1 MDDKILIRKR
11 ILYAAVIIAIIA
23 LYFFSETARSKIT
36 EIFLVFTSSS
46 VESISGYLRNAGFSR
61 ISTSILLSIFQML
74 VFPFRYRE
82 MIFAHSRVYP
92 SMAGFI
98 LCYIGR
104 MAGTL
109 LCFDI
114 AQTFLSGIVKRFT
127 GKVSLFFKEE
137 QWERKMSF
145 AIKILP
151 INDSFGAFL
160 AGGLG
165 LQFKNYGIISGIWTA
180 VVTWV
185 YFIKNGYFSYG
196 FERLLFYSRI
206 ILFAAIVLMIYRKY
220 KKK

>member
-127 GKVSLFFKEE
+127 GKVSLFSKRNSGSGRCLL
-137 QWERKMSF
+137 QSRSF
-145 AIKILP
+145 
-151 INDSFGAFL
+151 
-160 AGGLG
+160 
-165 LQFKNYGIISGIWTA
+165 
-180 VVTWV
+180 
-185 YFIKNGYFSYG
+185 
-196 FERLLFYSRI
+196 R
-206 ILFAAIVLMIYRKY
+206 
-220 KKK
+220 